1 MKFNF
6 WPFRTAQDDVNELMD
21 AIKKESVVTP
31 KETPPMPPVVPP
43 RPKNEYYRVGWD
55 SNGDM
60 VTLTLT
66 PDGGFSTTLSLSPM
80 ECERMIRMLR
90 STYQDNSPSNE
101 VD

>member
-21 AIKKESVVTP
+21 AIKKESTIP
-31 KETPPMPPVVPP
+31 LKETPPMPAVQPP
-43 RPKNEYYRVGWD
+43 KKKDEYYRVGWN
-55 SNGDM
+55 SNDNM

-66 PDGGFSTTLSLSPM
+66 PEGGWSTTLSLSPM

-90 STYQDNSPSNE
+90 STYQVETPTNE